1 MVQKGKPQNDEN
13 SHHLGMAVICVM
25 VHGVVIKVED
35 MTQEQGLRISAA
47 VENVLYILCG
57 ITGPLCAAHC
67 GARRSVIRGIHACVQ
82 WSNQSPSR

>member
-47 VENVLYILCG
+47 VENALYILCG
-57 ITGPLCAAHC
+57 ITGHLCAAHALWC
-67 GARRSVIRGIHACVQ
+67 QEVSHSWHTRLCTMV
-82 WSNQSPSR
+82 